1 MVKEELMINW
11 KQRTEL
17 LLGEDKMARLQSA
30 HVLVVGL
37 GGVGA
42 YAAEM
47 ICRAG
52 VGRMTIVDAD
62 TVQIT
67 NLNRQLPAM
76 HSTLGMFKADVLEA
90 RFKDINPDLELKVLP
105 VFLKDENIPDLLDAD
120 EYDFIVDAIDTLS
133 PKCYLIYH
141 ALQRRIKI
149 VSSMGAGAKSDITQ
163 VRFADL
169 WDTYHCGLSKAVRK
183 RLQKMGVK
191 RKVPVVFS
199 TEQADPKAVLL
210 TDDEMNKKSTCGTVS
225 YMPAVFGCYLAEY
238 VIIRL

>member
-1 MVKEELMINW
+1 MNEINIEW
-11 KQRTEL
+11 QQRTEL
-17 LLGEDKMARLQSA
+17 LLGKDKMKRLRHA

-62 TVQIT
+62 IVQPSNI
-67 NLNRQLPAM
+67 NRQLSALY
-76 HSTLGMFKADVLEA
+76 STMGRPKAEILSE
-90 RFKDINPDLELKVLP
+90 RFRDINPDLELTVL
-105 VFLKDENIPDLLDAD
+105 VEYLKDERIPELLDSAKF
-120 EYDFIVDAIDTLS
+120 DFVVDAIDTVA
-133 PKCYLIYH
+133 PKCYLIYNV
-141 ALQRRIKI
+141 LQRRLPI
-149 VSSMGAGAKSDITQ
+149 VSSMGAGAKWDITQ

-191 RKVPVVFS
+191 RKLPVVFS

-210 TDDEMNKKSTCGTVS
+210 TDDERNKKSTCGTVS

-238 VIIRL
+238 VIKRI

>member
-1 MVKEELMINW
+1 MNEINIEW
-11 KQRTEL
+11 QQRTEL
-17 LLGEDKMARLQSA
+17 LLGKDKMKRLRHA

-62 TVQIT
+62 IVQPSNI
-67 NLNRQLPAM
+67 NRQLSALY
-76 HSTLGMFKADVLEA
+76 STMGRPKAEILSE
-90 RFKDINPDLELKVLP
+90 RFRDINPDLELTVL
-105 VFLKDENIPDLLDAD
+105 VEYLKDERIPELLDSAKF
-120 EYDFIVDAIDTLS
+120 DFVVDAIDTVA
-133 PKCYLIYH
+133 PKCYLIYNV
-141 ALQRRIKI
+141 LQRRLPI
-149 VSSMGAGAKSDITQ
+149 VSSMGAGAKWDITQ

-169 WDTYHCGLSKAVRK
+169 WETYHCGLSKAVRK
-183 RLQKMGVK
+183 RLQKMGMK
-191 RKVPVVFS
+191 RKLPVVFS

-210 TDDEMNKKSTCGTVS
+210 TEDEQNKKSTCGTVS

-238 VIIRL
+238 VIKRL